1 MMRYALVT
9 PARNERHNLPR
20 LAESLLAQ
28 EHPPARWII
37 VDDASDDG
45 TPELAAQLA
54 AEHPWIELLAHGA
67 ARDGALA
74 DGRREGRDLVAFRAG
89 LAALR
94 DDVDVVVKLDA
105 DLSFEPDYFARLVG
119 RFADDPRLGIASG
132 VCTELRDGVW
142 ENCPI
147 GDGWAWCASRAYRR
161 DLVDTVL
168 ELEPRTGWDALDLV
182 KAQLR
187 GYRTTTFYD
196 LPFRHHR
203 QWGGRERG
211 RLRAYALE
219 GQACWYMRYRP
230 TYLLLR
236 TAYRGRREP
245 AAVGLVLGYLGGALT
260 RVPTCADREVIPAL
274 RDRQRLSRV
283 FAARGRHAS
292 A

>member
-1 MMRYALVT
+1 MRYAVVT

-28 EHPPARWII
+28 EQRPARWVV
-37 VDDASDDG
+37 VDDGSDDG
-45 TPELAAQLA
+45 TAELAASLA
-54 AEHPWIELLAHGA
+54 REHPWIQLLPTGA
-67 ARDGALA
+67 ASDGALV
-74 DGRREGRDLVAFRAG
+74 DGRREGRDLLAFRAG
-89 LAALR
+89 LAAIGE
-94 DDVDVVVKLDA
+94 DVDLIVKLDA
-105 DLSFEPDYFARLVG
+105 DLSFAPDYFRLLIE
-119 RFADDPRLGIASG
+119 RFAADPRLGIASG
-132 VCTELRDGVW
+132 VCTELRGDDW
-142 ENCPI
+142 EVCPI

-161 DLVDTVL
+161 EVLDTVL

-245 AAVGLVLGYLGGALT
+245 AAVGLVLGYLGGAFA
-260 RVPTCADREVIPAL
+260 RVPTCRDREVIPEM
-274 RDRQRLSRV
+274 RERQRLSRV
-283 FAARGRHAS
+283 FAARRHS
-292 A
+292 AVT